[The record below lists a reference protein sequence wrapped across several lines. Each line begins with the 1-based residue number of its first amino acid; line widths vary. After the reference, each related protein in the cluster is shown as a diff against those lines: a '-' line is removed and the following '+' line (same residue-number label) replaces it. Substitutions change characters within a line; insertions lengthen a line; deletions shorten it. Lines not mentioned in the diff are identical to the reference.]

1 MVAFQIAWRF
11 LTSGKGQTILITL
24 GIAIGVSVQVFIG
37 SLVQGL
43 QADLVNTTIGSSAHI
58 RVRDAD
64 RFSTMSD
71 DRDVFLTIDQ
81 FDDQIIALTKVLEGP
96 ANVLSD
102 AGNDPVFIRGFDI
115 ERANAIYAFD
125 DRLVLGQQTPNNLN
139 VWVGKGL
146 YDNLDLSLNAPLEL
160 FFPSQTTF
168 KTVTVIGVLDFRVT
182 QLNDT
187 WIVTDLDSAKML
199 FDNDGLSAYEMQI
212 NDVFKADVIAEQLQE
227 VLGLG
232 YRVDEWKSQNAELL
246 SGLEGQSLS
255 SIMIQVFVLVSVVLG
270 IASVLAITV
279 LQKSKQI
286 GILKAM
292 GISDRQAS
300 FIFLYEGLILG
311 ILGALLGVLFGLLL
325 GFSFTQFALNPE
337 GDPVVPLLI
346 RPSFIALS
354 AMFAVLASVIAA
366 LVPAR
371 RSASLSVIEVIRNG

>member
-11 LTSGKGQTILITL
+11 LTSSKGQTILITL

-58 RVRDAD
+58 SVRDAD
-64 RFSTMSD
+64 RFSTMTD
-71 DRDVFLTIDQ
+71 DANVFLTIDQ
-81 FDDQIIALTKVLEGP
+81 MDSEIIALTKVLEGP

-115 ERANAIYAFD
+115 DRANAIYAFD
-125 DRLVLGQQTPNNLN
+125 DRLVLGNQPPNNLN

-146 YDNLDLSLNAPLEL
+146 YDNLGLTLNEPLEL
-160 FFPSQTTF
+160 FFPSQNTF
-168 KTVTVIGVLDFRVT
+168 KTVTVIGVLDFRIT

-187 WIVTDLDSAKML
+187 WIVTDLDSAKAL

-212 NDVFKADVIAEQLQE
+212 NDVFKADIIAAQLQD
-227 VLGLG
+227 VLGSN
-232 YRVDEWKSQNAELL
+232 YRVTEWKSQNAELL

-311 ILGALLGVLFGLLL
+311 ILGAVLGVLFGLFL
-325 GFSFTQFALNPE
+325 GVSFTQFALNPD